1 MPVTYI
7 NRKEDIY
14 YLHKGKTKTGKPKYF
29 FSKKRNGDLV
39 EKIPDGYE
47 IYENPNAQVFLRKKL
62 VSLINDAEL
71 ALVENG
77 IKKYADF
84 NFFIIDRRERTIT
97 IYLPDQDIDDLKS
110 IIEEFSIVP
119 EKDLDNTIAK
129 LFTYSPMLRFT
140 LTVEAERKYL
150 VERYCFLGGIDD
162 WIDLEPPTSLE
173 KIVKK
178 YCIHL
183 GKESFFDLI

>member
-1 MPVTYI
+1 MLI
-7 NRKEDIY
+7 LN
-14 YLHKGKTKTGKPKYF
+14 
-29 FSKKRNGDLV
+29 
-39 EKIPDGYE
+39 
-47 IYENPNAQVFLRKKL
+47 FL
-62 VSLINDAEL
+62 
-71 ALVENG
+71 
-77 IKKYADF
+77 F
-84 NFFIIDRRERTIT
+84 
-97 IYLPDQDIDDLKS
+97 
-110 IIEEFSIVP
+110 

-140 LTVEAERKYL
+140 LTAEAERKYL
-150 VERYCFLGGIDD
+150 VERYCFLGGIDA

>member
-1 MPVTYI
+1 MLI
-7 NRKEDIY
+7 LN
-14 YLHKGKTKTGKPKYF
+14 
-29 FSKKRNGDLV
+29 
-39 EKIPDGYE
+39 
-47 IYENPNAQVFLRKKL
+47 FL
-62 VSLINDAEL
+62 
-71 ALVENG
+71 
-77 IKKYADF
+77 F
-84 NFFIIDRRERTIT
+84 
-97 IYLPDQDIDDLKS
+97 
-110 IIEEFSIVP
+110 

-140 LTVEAERKYL
+140 LTAEAERKYL

-162 WIDLEPPTSLE
+162 WIDLEPPMSLE

>member
-7 NRKEDIY
+7 NRKEDVY
-14 YLHKGKTKTGKPKYF
+14 YLHKGKTKAGKPKYF
-29 FSKKRNGDLV
+29 FSKKRNDNLV

-47 IYENPNAQVFLRKKL
+47 IYENPNAKVFLRKKL
-62 VSLINDAEL
+62 VSFINDAEL

-77 IKKYADF
+77 VKKYSDF
-84 NFFIIDRRERTIT
+84 KFFIIDRRERTIT
-97 IYLPDQDIDDLKS
+97 IYLPDQDIDELKS
-110 IIEEFSIVP
+110 IIEGFSIVP

-140 LTVEAERKYL
+140 LTDETERKYL
-150 VERYCFLGGIDD
+150 VERYCFLGSIDD
-162 WIDLEPPTSLE
+162 WIDLESSMSLE
-173 KIVKK
+173 KMVKK

>member
-29 FSKKRNGDLV
+29 FSKKRNNNLV

-47 IYENPNAQVFLRKKL
+47 IYENPNAKVFLRKKL
-62 VSLINDAEL
+62 VSLITDAEL

-77 IKKYADF
+77 IKKYADLK
-84 NFFIIDRRERTIT
+84 FFIIDRRERTIT
-97 IYLPDQDIDDLKS
+97 IYLPDQDIDELKS
-110 IIEEFSIVP
+110 IIEGFSIVLV
-119 EKDLDNTIAK
+119 KDLDNTIAK

-140 LTVEAERKYL
+140 LTDETKRKYL
-150 VERYCFLGGIDD
+150 VERYCFLGSIDD
-162 WIDLEPPTSLE
+162 WIDLESSMSLE
-173 KIVKK
+173 KMVKK